1 MGRSLMQALAL
12 AVLQI
17 RNRHHEFMTL
27 EHILLAI
34 TYEKTGQR
42 ILAACSIDIHEL
54 RKNLEQ
60 YLDESCKHLP

>member
-17 RNRHHEFMTL
+17 RNKRHEFMTL

-34 TYEKTGQR
+34 TY
-42 ILAACSIDIHEL
+42 
-54 RKNLEQ
+54 
-60 YLDESCKHLP
+60 

>member
-27 EHILLAI
+27 EHILL
-34 TYEKTGQR
+34 
-42 ILAACSIDIHEL
+42 
-54 RKNLEQ
+54 
-60 YLDESCKHLP
+60 P